1 MFNIGTGRET
11 NLLELL
17 AVLKELTGQTV
28 APEFDA
34 PRAGEVRHS
43 YSDISRAVT
52 QLGYRLEVDL
62 AEGLRQTVEWYRQHG
77 RGFWDTSSITSR
89 S

>member
-17 AVLKELTGQTV
+17 AILKDLTGQTI

-52 QLGYRLEVDL
+52 QLGYRLQVDL
-62 AEGLRQTVEWYRQHG
+62 AEGLRQTVEWYRRHG
-77 RGFWDTSSITSR
+77 AGFWDR
-89 S
+89 STRGGGT